1 METKKSKIFPIT
13 ITVILIVIIIYLFA
27 TVKQPLVVCDRKVQD
42 DLDITVFEVLDTT
55 INGNKIDKMVLEK
68 TIILPEEYLVDDSQ
82 LDGIMFALE
91 KSYQY
96 LGEDKVTI
104 TKGKDRIT
112 VKVEV
117 EDDETIILNNIEFF
131 YNDELE
137 MKVIT
142 NTKSSDVI
150 TLKVKDSYT
159 EGELMTRLKNNG
171 YSCK

>member
-1 METKKSKIFPIT
+1 METKKSKAFPIT
-13 ITVILIVIIIYLFA
+13 ITVMMIVIIIYLFA
-27 TVKQPLVVCDRKVQD
+27 TVKQPLVVCDRKVED
-42 DLDITVFEVLDTT
+42 DLGITVFEVLDTT
-55 INGNKIDKMVLEK
+55 INGNKIEKMVLTK
-68 TIILPEEYLVDDSQ
+68 TITLPDEYLVDDSK
-82 LDGIMFALE
+82 LDSIMFALE

-96 LGEDKVTI
+96 LGEDKVI
-104 TKGKDRIT
+104 IVKDKNSIT
-112 VKVEV
+112 VKVEI

-131 YNDELE
+131 YNDELQ

-150 TLKVKDSYT
+150 TLKVKDVYT